1 MTDEPLI
8 LVVDDEESG
17 RFVKVQTLRRA
28 GLRVLEASTGG
39 EALAIVEEEHPDVVL
54 LDVNLRDIS
63 GNEVCRRLR
72 ADQRDAAPAL
82 QILHVSN
89 TAVGVADQVRGLE
102 DGADGY
108 LTEPVDGSVLIAT
121 VQALLRVRRAEAA
134 LGAAVE
140 RERQARQAAEDLSR
154 MKDEFIATLS
164 HELRTPLNALMG
176 WIWQLRHSTL
186 NETARARALDSLERN
201 AALQAQLINDLLD
214 VSRSS
219 KGKLGLEL
227 RLIDLRQVID
237 DAVESVREGAGGRQ
251 LNVQVTAVPA
261 VIVAD
266 AARLQQVVTNLL
278 TNAVQFTPEGGSIHV
293 TLTAEGDQ
301 AIIRV
306 RDTGSGIDPAFLP
319 HVFDQ
324 FRQGEGVLSR
334 KHGGLGLG
342 LAVVYQLVELHGGSV
357 TVASAGAGLGATF
370 IVTLPREDVAE
381 NDAHRRTSDLAL
393 ADVNVLLVEPASQVR
408 DGHCGIL
415 ESAGARIAMPGS
427 AAEAPG
433 LLGKSGF
440 DVLVCGSGLTAGE
453 RDTVIRAAH
462 QADPEVSAVT
472 LRGIETVPDDG
483 AATAPPDATLVE
495 PFVPS
500 TLVRTVV
507 RLLGRR
513 EKTRHETDGSA
524 PADQMPGDVLSA
536 TGSGSP
542 HQD

>member
-1 MTDEPLI
+1 
-8 LVVDDEESG
+8 
-17 RFVKVQTLRRA
+17 LRRA
-28 GLRVLEASTGG
+28 GLRVREASTGR
-39 EALAIVEEEHPDVVL
+39 EALAIVEAEHPDLVL
-54 LDVNLRDIS
+54 LDVNLPDIS

-72 ADQRDAAPAL
+72 AEQRDDAPAL

-89 TAVGVADQVRGLE
+89 TAVGTADQVRGLE
-102 DGADGY
+102 GGADGY
-108 LTEPVDGSVLIAT
+108 LTEPVDGSVLVAT

-227 RLIDLRQVID
+227 RLVDLRSVID

-251 LNVQVTAVPA
+251 LNVQVTSVPA

-293 TLTAEGDQ
+293 TLTTEGDQ

-342 LAVVYQLVELHGGSV
+342 LAVVYQLVELHGGTV
-357 TVASAGAGLGATF
+357 TVASAGAGHGATF
-370 IVTLPREDVAE
+370 TVTLPREDVVE
-381 NDAHRRTSDLAL
+381 NDAHARTSVLAL
-393 ADVNVLLVEPASQVR
+393 ADVNVLLVEPASPAR
-408 DGHCGIL
+408 EGHRVIL
-415 ESAGARIAMPGS
+415 ESAGARITLPGS
-427 AAEAPG
+427 AAEVAG
-433 LLGKSGF
+433 LLGKGGV
-440 DVLVCGSGLTAGE
+440 DVLVCGPGLTAGE
-453 RDTVIRAAH
+453 RDTAIRAAH
-462 QADPEVSAVT
+462 QADPEVCAVT
-472 LRGIETVPDDG
+472 LRGVQAAPDDE
-483 AATAPPDATLVE
+483 AATATPDTMLVE

-500 TLVRTVV
+500 TLVRAVV
-507 RLLGRR
+507 RLLARNKKARR
-513 EKTRHETDGSA
+513 GTDGSP
-524 PADQMPGDVLSA
+524 PAEQMPGDVLSV
-536 TGSGSP
+536 TGSRSP
-542 HQD
+542 RQD